1 MKSNSKTICG
11 IKDGMNMNLNELTK
25 IFSNKNIKNMN
36 QNELI
41 NAIEIIEYKIIKAYK
56 YTNIQN
62 TITTNQEIKNIQI
75 LQNIHDKINKQ
86 IQKILNKNT
95 NT

>member
-56 YTNIQN
+56 YTKYNN
-62 TITTNQEIKNIQI
+62 NKSRNQKY
-75 LQNIHDKINKQ
+75 
-86 IQKILNKNT
+86 T
-95 NT
+95 NTTKYTR